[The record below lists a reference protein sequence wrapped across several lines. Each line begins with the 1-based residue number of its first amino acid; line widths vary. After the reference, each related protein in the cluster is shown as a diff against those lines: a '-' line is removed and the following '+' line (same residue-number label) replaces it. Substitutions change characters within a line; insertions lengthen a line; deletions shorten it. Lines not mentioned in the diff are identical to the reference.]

1 MTYLRLYS
9 FSGDRRHV
17 AMEDGSSDA
26 MRCDAMRIWTGGRP
40 DTRERRGDGWMG
52 EGRGSVVRQ
61 VSLEGTSL
69 ESFSDRV

>member
-26 MRCDAMRIWTGGRP
+26 MRCDAMRCESGR
-40 DTRERRGDGWMG
+40 EDGRTHGRG
-52 EGRGSVVRQ
+52 EGRDGWVRGGVVLLGR
-61 VSLEGTSL
+61 SLL
-69 ESFSDRV
+69 RAHR